1 MNDLHES
8 ITQVAKCLKASSST
22 LRNDASVH
30 ECQSSVHFQ
39 SLKEFHRQIVALAK
53 SNSVTGT
60 VYVGSMNGAIT
71 VTVELKRPPARNTQ
85 HAQTATNTASAAT
98 SWFSRKRRRDPH
110 EEKVEAAV
118 APIRKRMMINEA
130 GQSST
135 THHAKLIDGLDVAQR
150 TLERLLS
157 SLRGTKGEDV
167 IESYALTMNSNAVD
181 KTGNTAQLS
190 QTAAQQQPTFIIA
203 CRLSGGVAI
212 SLQCLFSA
220 FEDCLEDGM
229 LTTKTATLGSEFCLP
244 ASTMGTLVERS
255 GQKSLFCYASILI
268 NTHGDR
274 NSDPAAPPP
283 SPLPAHNKRRQ

>member
-1 MNDLHES
+1 
-8 ITQVAKCLKASSST
+8 
-22 LRNDASVH
+22 
-30 ECQSSVHFQ
+30 
-39 SLKEFHRQIVALAK
+39 
-53 SNSVTGT
+53 
-60 VYVGSMNGAIT
+60 
-71 VTVELKRPPARNTQ
+71 
-85 HAQTATNTASAAT
+85 
-98 SWFSRKRRRDPH
+98 
-110 EEKVEAAV
+110 
-118 APIRKRMMINEA
+118 MMINEA

-135 THHAKLIDGLDVAQR
+135 THHEKLTDGLNVAQR
-150 TLERLLS
+150 TLGRLLS

-167 IESYALTMNSNAVD
+167 LESYALTMNSNAVD
-181 KTGNTAQLS
+181 KTGNIAQLS
-190 QTAAQQQPTFIIA
+190 QPAAQQPTFIIA

-268 NTHGDR
+268 KTHGDR